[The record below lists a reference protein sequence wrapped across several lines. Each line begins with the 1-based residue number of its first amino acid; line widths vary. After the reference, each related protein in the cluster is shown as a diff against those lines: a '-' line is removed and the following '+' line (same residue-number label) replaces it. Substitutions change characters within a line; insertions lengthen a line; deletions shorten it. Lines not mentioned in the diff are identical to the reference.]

1 MNHKYI
7 MLIKDSKG
15 YIQSNFIYMTFWK
28 RLSCKNREADWWL
41 RPSLAEG
48 RGGVDLQKA
57 WEIWECGTVPWTN
70 HGGDYTTVCV
80 YLN

>member
-28 RLSCKNREADWWL
+28 RLSCKNRETDWWL

-57 WEIWECGTVPWTN
+57 
-70 HGGDYTTVCV
+70 
-80 YLN
+80 